1 MTVEPLNFPLLVYN
15 SITCSQTLH
24 FLFRDRRA
32 GARLRRKTAGAYPG
46 GVLPNMGYIGMC
58 GPKG

>member
-1 MTVEPLNFPLLVYN
+1 MVREISDTQKPLQFRVHEITDVEIVAKLPDTQKLQHVY
-15 SITCSQTLH
+15 C
-24 FLFRDRRA
+24 
-32 GARLRRKTAGAYPG
+32 PG